1 MVTATTILML
11 VCGILGAGCYRQTP
25 KEAKAEPKAEES
37 PVVANSLPDYGAFKL
52 KPEPEVP
59 CQVAEKIDVN
69 LGHSPEAF
77 VQAAHCQV
85 HGKAA
90 PQAVVTEWAAKLREG
105 KLTRRVDV
113 VRQFCA
119 DAKRSCEL
127 VYSDPWESQPELS
140 GAPERAVN
148 REVGA
153 VCMFFFHCPDG
164 VNCKMNWANTHAL
177 GMAEPHPALGFN
189 GKADGYYV
197 ADHPGFW
204 RRELLD
210 AQWAG
215 LSFLMP
221 NTYGPDIEDKQL
233 KPLMQALDSIE
244 DPPKIALFDDTWT
257 WGEPHFSDFWKQK
270 PDLKDTEKTAKLLYQ
285 AKWKPFFS
293 QIDKKY
299 WYRYKCKPFIYFYN
313 SGKLEPRT
321 QTAPVIARMKELF
334 RADFGEE
341 PFVSVDSA
349 YFDDKRMKEVAD
361 AEFKWFTFQ
370 VPGKRSRSTM
380 NGHVIDHAMV
390 RWDAVGRD
398 RPDELARRGDLLI
411 KDGALLERVLN
422 ESKDAELLVL
432 ATWND
437 LGEGT
442 GVNRN
447 YDYYAHGQ
455 WLAPNH
461 FMQMIRDS
469 QSGK

>member
-1 MVTATTILML
+1 MASL
-11 VCGILGAGCYRQTP
+11 VLGGGLVLASCHPQTP
-25 KEAKAEPKAEES
+25 SPEAGAQEMRVKTEASVGA
-37 PVVANSLPDYGAFKL
+37 VAPDYGPFRL
-52 KPEPEVP
+52 KPEPNVP
-59 CQVAEKIDVN
+59 CARAEKVDVN
-69 LGHSPEAF
+69 LGHAPEVF
-77 VQAAHCQV
+77 VRAAYCQV
-85 HGKAA
+85 HGQQP
-90 PQAVVTEWAAKLREG
+90 PQEVVQTWADKLRSH

-113 VRQFCA
+113 VRAFCKEA
-119 DAKRSCEL
+119 NRACDL
-127 VYSDPWESQPELS
+127 VYSDPWESQVELS
-140 GAPERAVN
+140 GAPERKVK
-148 REVGA
+148 REIGA
-153 VCMFFFHCPDG
+153 VCMFFFNCPGG
-164 VNCKMNWANTHAL
+164 VNCGMNWANTHAV
-177 GMAEPHPALGFN
+177 GMAEPHPLLGF
-189 GKADGYYV
+189 GEKEAGYYTP
-197 ADHPGFW
+197 DHPGFW

-221 NTYGPDIEDKQL
+221 NTYGPDIEDGKL
-233 KPLMQALDSIE
+233 APLMKALESIE

-257 WGEPHFSDFWKQK
+257 WSEPYFSDFWKQK

-299 WYRYKCKPFIYFYN
+299 WYRFKGKPFIYFYN
-313 SGKLEPRT
+313 AGKLEPRNHA
-321 QTAPVIARMKELF
+321 APVIARMKELF
-334 RADFGEE
+334 KKDFGEE
-341 PFVSVDSA
+341 PFVSVDTA
-349 YFDDKRMKEVAD
+349 YFEDQRMKTVAD

-390 RWDAVGRD
+390 RWDATGRD
-398 RPDELARRGDLLI
+398 RPDEAPRPGDLLI
-411 KDGALLERVLN
+411 KDGELLKRVLD

-447 YDYYAHGQ
+447 YDYYVRGQ
-455 WLAPNH
+455 WLAPHH
-461 FMQMIRDS
+461 FMSMIRDS